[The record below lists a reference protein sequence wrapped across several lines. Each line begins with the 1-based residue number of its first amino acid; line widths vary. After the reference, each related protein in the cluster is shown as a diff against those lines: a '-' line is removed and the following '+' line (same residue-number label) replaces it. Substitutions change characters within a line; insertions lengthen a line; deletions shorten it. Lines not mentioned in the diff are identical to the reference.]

1 MLSANQRSSL
11 CRIALLCYAI
21 LFSQT
26 AHAALVPRLLAPARP
41 HCVAKS
47 VVDQPQPRKKLAAN
61 VKLQRPP
68 VPPTRSTH
76 FHAAYLPSLRAELT
90 QIPSSLQNA
99 LGLQQAQSASHARL
113 YVLRI

>member
-26 AHAALVPRLLAPARP
+26 ARVALAPRQLAPARP
-41 HCVAKS
+41 HCVAKT
-47 VVDQPQPRKKLAAN
+47 VVDQPQPRKKLAAK
-61 VKLQRPP
+61 VTRERPP
-68 VPPTRSTH
+68 VPATRSTQ
-76 FHAAYLPSLRAELT
+76 FPAAYLPLRRAGFAQT
-90 QIPSSLQNA
+90 PNSLQYA
-99 LGLQQAQSASHARL
+99 ATLQQALSASHARL